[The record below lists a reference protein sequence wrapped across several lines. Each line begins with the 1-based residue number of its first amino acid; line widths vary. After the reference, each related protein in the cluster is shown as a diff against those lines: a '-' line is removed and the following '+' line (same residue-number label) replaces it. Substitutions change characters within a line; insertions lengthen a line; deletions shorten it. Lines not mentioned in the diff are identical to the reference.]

1 MQAHKEIQVALMGQ
15 PNVGKSTLFTR
26 LTGVGVL
33 ACNYPGTTVEFY
45 EGTVLRNGHKAHIH
59 DLPGTYSLSG
69 ESEDEVVAL
78 RMLEDEHPD
87 RVILVADA
95 TRLEPSLVLL
105 FQLIELGYPVIL
117 ALNQM
122 DLARRRFTLDVE
134 ALHQEL
140 GIPVIPISAKHGEG
154 IEMLADAM
162 LSPELP
168 RTSFQVRYDGHIEA
182 HLTELVAMVTGDLP
196 YPKRGAAVK
205 LLEGNE
211 YVSIL
216 LPDEMRDRALV
227 IADDFKITHDE
238 SIDVHIN
245 RDRYGEA
252 GRILRGVQ
260 KPLKGGPSLQEKVSD
275 LTLHPLTGIP
285 ILIAVLSSLFLGIVM
300 LGGLLDELISGIY
313 DDLVGDAII
322 TWGATVGGALG
333 ETVATGVDQSIMAIL
348 VLVIPYIMVFY
359 IIMGILE
366 DTGYLPRAV
375 VLLDGV
381 MHRIGLHGRA
391 VIPMMVGLGCTVP
404 AVLAT
409 RTAGT
414 KRERLILATLIV
426 MTVPCSAQM
435 AIVLGITGRFAG
447 IGYAALIFLVLL
459 SIMLILGR
467 MMDRWLQYEPTYLA
481 MEIPELSLPSI
492 RNVAFKTWSR
502 SKDFF
507 LIAFPLLF
515 VGSIG
520 VEVLIAYDALNFIVD
535 PFTFLTVGF
544 LGLPAVTIISFIVGV
559 IRKEMA
565 LGMLITLFSVG
576 TVSDLSSYLSPEQF
590 FIFGLVMAIYLP
602 CLATMAVL
610 WKEFGLRD
618 TLVISFCS
626 ISLAFG
632 VGALFNLILGLNI
645 L

>member
-322 TWGATVGGALG
+322 T
-333 ETVATGVDQSIMAIL
+333 
-348 VLVIPYIMVFY
+348 
-359 IIMGILE
+359 
-366 DTGYLPRAV
+366 
-375 VLLDGV
+375 
-381 MHRIGLHGRA
+381 
-391 VIPMMVGLGCTVP
+391 
-404 AVLAT
+404 
-409 RTAGT
+409 
-414 KRERLILATLIV
+414 
-426 MTVPCSAQM
+426 
-435 AIVLGITGRFAG
+435 
-447 IGYAALIFLVLL
+447 
-459 SIMLILGR
+459 
-467 MMDRWLQYEPTYLA
+467 
-481 MEIPELSLPSI
+481 
-492 RNVAFKTWSR
+492 
-502 SKDFF
+502 
-507 LIAFPLLF
+507 
-515 VGSIG
+515 
-520 VEVLIAYDALNFIVD
+520 
-535 PFTFLTVGF
+535 
-544 LGLPAVTIISFIVGV
+544 
-559 IRKEMA
+559 
-565 LGMLITLFSVG
+565 
-576 TVSDLSSYLSPEQF
+576 
-590 FIFGLVMAIYLP
+590 
-602 CLATMAVL
+602 
-610 WKEFGLRD
+610 
-618 TLVISFCS
+618 
-626 ISLAFG
+626 
-632 VGALFNLILGLNI
+632 
-645 L
+645 

>member
-1 MQAHKEIQVALMGQ
+1 MQEHKEIQVALMGQ

-33 ACNYPGTTVEFY
+33 ACNYPGTTVEFF
-45 EGTVLRNGHKAHIH
+45 EGTVLRDGHRARIH

-78 RMLEDEHPD
+78 RMLEKNHPD

-122 DLARRRFTLDVE
+122 DLARRRFTLDVD

-162 LSPELP
+162 LDPKPPLA
-168 RTSFQVRYDGHIEA
+168 TFQVRYDAHIEE
-182 HLTELVAMVTGDLP
+182 HLTELIPMVDADMP
-196 YPKRGAAVK
+196 YPPRGAAVK

-216 LPDEMRDRALV
+216 LPDAMRNRALT
-227 IADDFKITHDE
+227 IAEEFYGTHDE

-252 GRILRGVQ
+252 GRILRRVQ
-260 KPLKGGPSLQEKVSD
+260 KPLKGGLSMQEKVSD
-275 LTLHPLTGIP
+275 ITLRPLTGVP
-285 ILIAVLSSLFLGIVM
+285 ILITVLSGLFLGIVM
-300 LGGLLDELISGIY
+300 LGGLLDEIISGIY
-313 DDLVGDAII
+313 DDFVGDAII
-322 TWGATVGGALG
+322 TWGASVGGALG
-333 ETVATGVDQSIMAIL
+333 ETVATGIDQSFMAIL
-348 VLVIPYIMVFY
+348 VLVRPYIMVFY

-391 VIPMMVGLGCTVP
+391 VIPMMVGLGCSVP

-414 KRERLILATLIV
+414 RRERLILATLIV

-435 AIVLGITGRFAG
+435 AIILGITGRFAG
-447 IGYAALIFLVLL
+447 IGYAALIFLILL
-459 SIMLILGR
+459 IILLVLGR
-467 MMDRWLQYEPTYLA
+467 LMDRWLQYEPTYLA
-481 MEIPELSLPSI
+481 MELPEMRLPTL

-515 VGSIG
+515 IGSIG
-520 VEVLIAYDALNFIVD
+520 VEVLIAYDALDFIVD
-535 PFTFLTVGF
+535 PFTFLTVGL
-544 LGLPAVTIISFIVGV
+544 LGLPAVTMISFIVGV

-565 LGMLITLFSVG
+565 LGMLLTLFSVG
-576 TVSDLSSYLSPEQF
+576 AVSDLSSYLTPEQF

-618 TLVISFCS
+618 TVAISVCS
-626 ISLAFG
+626 ITLAFG
-632 VGALFNLILGLNI
+632 VGALLNMILGLN
-645 L
+645 LV